1 MPLQNYGVKTKYM
14 FVTLLYHSIN
24 RRNPAKTAI
33 SEEAFE
39 AQMGFLHRE
48 GYSILTLAQA
58 IDFISGKQEVPQR
71 AVLLTFDDGF
81 ADNVLSALPLLRDYG
96 MTATLFLVS
105 TYVGQ
110 KYDWNLQAHDNI
122 RHVTWDE
129 LQSWLEAGCEIGGHT
144 HAHLRMTRLS
154 AREMFDAVLINK
166 QIVEENLHTRLR
178 AFSYP
183 YGAHNQ
189 MARDLVSKYYELAF
203 SVERGSWDPGVDRFA
218 INRLEVKPGRSIE
231 EFAEQ
236 LERVSSAIYVQR
248 GLL

>member
-1 MPLQNYGVKTKYM
+1 M

-39 AQMGFLHRE
+39 AQLSFLYRE
-48 GYSILTLAQA
+48 GYSILPLAQA
-58 IDFISGKQEVPQR
+58 IDFISGKQKVLQH

-81 ADNVLSALPLLRDYG
+81 ADNVLTALPRMRDYG

-105 TYVGQ
+105 AYIGQ
-110 KYDWNLQAHDNI
+110 KYDWNPQAHDNI

-129 LQSWLEAGCEIGGHT
+129 LQLWLEAGCEIGGHT
-144 HAHLRMTRLS
+144 HAHLRMTGLS
-154 AREMFDAVLINK
+154 AHEMLDAVLINK
-166 QIVEENLHTRLR
+166 QIMEENLHTRLR

-189 MARDLVSKYYELAF
+189 MAQNLVSRYYELAF
-203 SVERGSWDPGVDRFA
+203 SVDKGSWDPEVDRFA
-218 INRLEVKPGRSIE
+218 LNRLEVKPGWGIE

-236 LERVSSAIYVQR
+236 LDRVSSAIYVQR

>member
-1 MPLQNYGVKTKYM
+1 M

-39 AQMGFLHRE
+39 AQLSFLHRE
-48 GYSILTLAQA
+48 GYSILSLAQA
-58 IDFISGKQEVPQR
+58 IDFISDKQEVPQR

-81 ADNVLSALPLLRDYG
+81 ADNVLTALPLLRDYG

-105 TYVGQ
+105 TYIGQ
-110 KYDWNLQAHDNI
+110 KYDWNPQARDNI
-122 RHVTWDE
+122 RHLRWDE

-144 HAHLRMTRLS
+144 HTHSRMTGSS
-154 AREMFDAVLINK
+154 AREMLDAVLINK

-189 MARDLVSKYYELAF
+189 MAQDLVSKYYELAF
-203 SVERGSWDPGVDRFA
+203 SVDRGSWDPGVDRFA
-218 INRLEVKPGRSIE
+218 INRLEVKPGWGIE

-236 LERVSSAIYVQR
+236 LDRVCSAIYVQR